1 MQVNRTQ
8 FMEDG
13 YLVFRE
19 VIPPAELD
27 ALRESYELM
36 VSRQREIWARERAPH
51 DPPGGV
57 WETSPQPRLLL
68 GRDPLAGL
76 VDEKTASAVE
86 IWAHENMQGVSSEL
100 IGSEDAGV
108 TEMML
113 MCNPVRDCGPA
124 TWHRDHHP
132 LIRLHYRAISTI
144 LWRRDRVTFSGTSH
158 STTTVCY
165 GCFPGAIYA

>member
-68 GRDPLAGL
+68 GAIHSPGLSMRKRRVLLRFGRTKICKALA
-76 VDEKTASAVE
+76 V
-86 IWAHENMQGVSSEL
+86 N
-100 IGSEDAGV
+100 
-108 TEMML
+108 
-113 MCNPVRDCGPA
+113 
-124 TWHRDHHP
+124 
-132 LIRLHYRAISTI
+132 
-144 LWRRDRVTFSGTSH
+144 
-158 STTTVCY
+158 
-165 GCFPGAIYA
+165 